1 MVVTVVE
8 YINVRLKRHAKWK
21 KTNILYSKPD
31 IQVNKS
37 NCVYY
42 SILFVFLGED
52 SAENVHKQFMIC

>member
-1 MVVTVVE
+1 M
-8 YINVRLKRHAKWK
+8 K